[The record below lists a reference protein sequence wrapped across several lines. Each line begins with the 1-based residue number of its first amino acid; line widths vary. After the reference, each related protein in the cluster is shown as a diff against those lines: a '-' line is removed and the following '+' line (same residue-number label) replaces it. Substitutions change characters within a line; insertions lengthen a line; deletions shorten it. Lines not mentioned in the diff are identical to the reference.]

1 MAFVF
6 GLLAIYQDEQEIV
19 YEQLKEVLEGGRD
32 PVRFPPFRL
41 KLTALRFLQI
51 VSVDILRYGQ
61 TH

>member
-32 PVRFPPFRL
+32 PVRL
-41 KLTALRFLQI
+41 SL
-51 VSVDILRYGQ
+51 SVYRMYGLY
-61 TH
+61 

>member
-32 PVRFPPFRL
+32 PVGIYPSICGMYRL
-41 KLTALRFLQI
+41 
-51 VSVDILRYGQ
+51 Y
-61 TH
+61 